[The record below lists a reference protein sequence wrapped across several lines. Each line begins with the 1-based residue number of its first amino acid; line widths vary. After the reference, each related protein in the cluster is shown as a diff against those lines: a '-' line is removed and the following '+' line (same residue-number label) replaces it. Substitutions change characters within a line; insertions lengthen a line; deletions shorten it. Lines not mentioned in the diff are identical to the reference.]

1 MFLAAERQYRC
12 PDLRTYMSM
21 GRGHD
26 VATTSSDGSDGGV
39 GGDGNGNG
47 LTDVTTTSFRRDF
60 ASGAS
65 RTAKSVPDEPGDGME
80 DMVVE
85 HPAGARP
92 AAPGGCPTPAN
103 IGRSLISRAI
113 N

>member
-12 PDLRTYMSM
+12 PDLRIYMSM

-65 RTAKSVPDEPGDGME
+65 QTAKSVPDEPGDGGME

-92 AAPGGCPTPAN
+92 AAPGARLRPTSVD
-103 IGRSLISRAI
+103 RSFRER
-113 N
+113 